1 MGLINYFK
9 NDNIIIMKK
18 TVIFDLDGTL
28 ALIDKRRALASKDN
42 GKINWKIFFDPT
54 NISLDQP
61 NVPVIEMA
69 KILKAQGNSVVIF
82 SGRDAISRKE
92 TIAWLNQFG
101 VPFDVLKMRPEGS
114 FTPDDVLKQ
123 DWLDQLFPD
132 KSDILCIFDDRD
144 KVVKM
149 WRSNGIACFQV
160 APGDF

>member
-1 MGLINYFK
+1 
-9 NDNIIIMKK
+9 MKK

-28 ALIDKRRALASKDN
+28 ALIDKRRALAAKDN
-42 GKINWKIFFDPT
+42 GKINWKTFFDPK
-54 NISLDQP
+54 NISLDEP
-61 NVPVIEMA
+61 NIPVIEMA
-69 KILKAQGNSVVIF
+69 KTLKAQGHSVVIF
-82 SGRDAISRKE
+82 SGRDAISRTE
-92 TIAWLNQFG
+92 TMAWLNQFG

-123 DWLDQLFPD
+123 DWLDQLFPN